1 MRNKSLDAVKAIA
14 ACLVVCIHVSFPG
27 QAGQLVKV
35 LARCAVPF
43 FFMVSGYFCYY
54 QDGNASK
61 RILSKI
67 LHIMKLFAVSVVFYF
82 IWKCFMKAWNGERVW
97 TWIKGL
103 VSTEHLKEFFVYNS
117 TSPVRAHLWFLPALI
132 YCYLLALLIEKWRM
146 RKAAYCMAP
155 VLLAILL
162 WRAEFCAF
170 FDRFY
175 HTMEYRNFLFTG
187 MSFFLTGQ
195 MIHEYQDKIVCKRLE
210 QWMQWGLKA
219 GMSFGVGI
227 NAQIS
232 FQLGA
237 KNIKNANIAATHG
250 MLFNI
255 IHGII
260 FTVICIPFMP
270 VFLGMFTKE
279 QEVISPGVQYSTI
292 AFAFSTVIMISLS
305 FEKIFQAVGRMKLT
319 MISLM
324 IGCISNIILDP
335 LLIFGVGIFPEM
347 GIRGAALATG
357 LGQVFTVIV
366 YLIAYKKCSIP
377 VEISRKYLELNR
389 NLDGKLYMVGI
400 PAILNIALPS
410 VLISFL
416 NQILSAFSGS
426 YVVVLGIYYKLQTFL
441 YLPASGIVQGMR
453 PLIGYN
459 YGAGEIKRVKKLFGI
474 SVLLNGMIMLAG
486 TIICFTASETLMGM
500 FTENPE
506 TVRLGTAALQ
516 IISIGFIPSAISVT
530 ASGALEGLSKGA
542 QSLVIS
548 LLRYIIVIIPA
559 AYLLCYFVGADAVWN
574 AFWICEFITA
584 VVVGIGIKY
593 YWNRLLQ

>member
-1 MRNKSLDAVKAIA
+1 MTTNLNETFAAVQA
-14 ACLVVCIHVSFPG
+14 AS
-27 QAGQLVKV
+27 
-35 LARCAVPF
+35 R
-43 FFMVSGYFCYY
+43 
-54 QDGNASK
+54 
-61 RILSKI
+61 
-67 LHIMKLFAVSVVFYF
+67 
-82 IWKCFMKAWNGERVW
+82 E
-97 TWIKGL
+97 
-103 VSTEHLKEFFVYNS
+103 
-117 TSPVRAHLWFLPALI
+117 
-132 YCYLLALLIEKWRM
+132 LALLSDDIINQ
-146 RKAAYCMAP
+146 
-155 VLLAILL
+155 IL
-162 WRAEFCAF
+162 
-170 FDRFY
+170 
-175 HTMEYRNFLFTG
+175 
-187 MSFFLTGQ
+187 
-195 MIHEYQDKIVCKRLE
+195 
-210 QWMQWGLKA
+210 
-219 GMSFGVGI
+219 
-227 NAQIS
+227 NAV
-232 FQLGA
+232 A
-237 KNIKNANIAATHG
+237 DA
-250 MLFNI
+250 
-255 IHGII
+255 
-260 FTVICIPFMP
+260 
-270 VFLGMFTKE
+270 
-279 QEVISPGVQYSTI
+279 TI
-292 AFAFSTVIMISLS
+292 AETAFILS
-305 FEKIFQAVGRMKLT
+305 ENEKDLARMDQSNPKYDRLKLTAERLKGIADDTRNVATLPSPLGRILKETTRPNGMKLT
-319 MISLM
+319 KISLM

-459 YGAGEIKRVKKLFGI
+459 YGAGEIQRVKKLFGI

-559 AYLLCYFVGADAVWN
+559 AYLLCHFAGADAVWN

>member
-1 MRNKSLDAVKAIA
+1 MKKKPILPLLASMAMPMVLSMLVNSLYNIVD
-14 ACLVVCIHVSFPG
+14 S
-27 QAGQLVKV
+27 
-35 LARCAVPF
+35 
-43 FFMVSGYFCYY
+43 
-54 QDGNASK
+54 
-61 RILSKI
+61 
-67 LHIMKLFAVSVVFYF
+67 
-82 IWKCFMKAWNGERVW
+82 
-97 TWIKGL
+97 
-103 VSTEHLKEFFVYNS
+103 FFVAKIS
-117 TSPVRAHLWFLPALI
+117 EQAMTALSLVFPVQNFINA
-132 YCYLLALLIEKWRM
+132 
-146 RKAAYCMAP
+146 
-155 VLLAILL
+155 VAI
-162 WRAEFCAF
+162 
-170 FDRFY
+170 
-175 HTMEYRNFLFTG
+175 G
-187 MSFFLTGQ
+187 
-195 MIHEYQDKIVCKRLE
+195 
-210 QWMQWGLKA
+210 
-219 GMSFGVGI
+219 FGVGI

-270 VFLGMFTKE
+270 VFLSMFTKA
-279 QEVISPGVQYSTI
+279 QEVISSGVQYSTI

-459 YGAGEIKRVKKLFGI
+459 YGAGEHKRVHKIFQDGLI
-474 SVLLNGMIMLAG
+474 LVLVMMAAGMAICLAVPG
-486 TIICFTASETLMGM
+486 QLMGLFTA
-500 FTENPE
+500 NPI
-506 TVRLGTAALQ
+506 TMKAGSVALRVISLGFLA
-516 IISIGFIPSAISVT
+516 SSVSVIC
-530 ASGALEGLSKGA
+530 SGALEGLGKGVH
-542 QSLVIS
+542 SLIIS
-548 LLRYIIVIIPA
+548 LCRYVVVIIPVA
-559 AYLLCYFVGADAVWN
+559 FIVSRFMGAVGVWH
-574 AFWICEFITA
+574 AFWITEVVTA
-584 VVVGIGIKY
+584 VIAYVVYRKGVKG
-593 YWNRLLQ
+593 

>member
-1 MRNKSLDAVKAIA
+1 
-14 ACLVVCIHVSFPG
+14 
-27 QAGQLVKV
+27 
-35 LARCAVPF
+35 
-43 FFMVSGYFCYY
+43 
-54 QDGNASK
+54 
-61 RILSKI
+61 
-67 LHIMKLFAVSVVFYF
+67 
-82 IWKCFMKAWNGERVW
+82 
-97 TWIKGL
+97 
-103 VSTEHLKEFFVYNS
+103 
-117 TSPVRAHLWFLPALI
+117 
-132 YCYLLALLIEKWRM
+132 
-146 RKAAYCMAP
+146 
-155 VLLAILL
+155 
-162 WRAEFCAF
+162 
-170 FDRFY
+170 
-175 HTMEYRNFLFTG
+175 
-187 MSFFLTGQ
+187 
-195 MIHEYQDKIVCKRLE
+195 
-210 QWMQWGLKA
+210 
-219 GMSFGVGI
+219 
-227 NAQIS
+227 
-232 FQLGA
+232 
-237 KNIKNANIAATHG
+237 

-270 VFLGMFTKE
+270 VFLSMFTKA
-279 QEVISPGVQYSTI
+279 QEVISSGVQYSTI

-459 YGAGEIKRVKKLFGI
+459 YGAGEIKRVKKLLGF
-474 SVLLNGMIMLAG
+474 L
-486 TIICFTASETLMGM
+486 CF
-500 FTENPE
+500 
-506 TVRLGTAALQ
+506 
-516 IISIGFIPSAISVT
+516 
-530 ASGALEGLSKGA
+530 
-542 QSLVIS
+542 
-548 LLRYIIVIIPA
+548 
-559 AYLLCYFVGADAVWN
+559 
-574 AFWICEFITA
+574 
-584 VVVGIGIKY
+584 
-593 YWNRLLQ
+593 

>member
-1 MRNKSLDAVKAIA
+1 MN
-14 ACLVVCIHVSFPG
+14 
-27 QAGQLVKV
+27 
-35 LARCAVPF
+35 
-43 FFMVSGYFCYY
+43 
-54 QDGNASK
+54 NT
-61 RILSKI
+61 
-67 LHIMKLFAVSVVFYF
+67 
-82 IWKCFMKAWNGERVW
+82 FMKEKPILPLLASMAMPMVLSM
-97 TWIKGL
+97 L
-103 VSTEHLKEFFVYNS
+103 VNSLYNIVDSFFVAKIS
-117 TSPVRAHLWFLPALI
+117 EQAMTALSLVFPVQNFINA
-132 YCYLLALLIEKWRM
+132 
-146 RKAAYCMAP
+146 
-155 VLLAILL
+155 VAI
-162 WRAEFCAF
+162 
-170 FDRFY
+170 
-175 HTMEYRNFLFTG
+175 G
-187 MSFFLTGQ
+187 
-195 MIHEYQDKIVCKRLE
+195 
-210 QWMQWGLKA
+210 
-219 GMSFGVGI
+219 FGVGI

-237 KNIKNANIAATHG
+237 KNIKNANMAATHG

-255 IHGII
+255 FHGII
-260 FTVICIPFMP
+260 FTAISIPFIS
-270 VFLGMFTKE
+270 VFLKMFTKD
-279 QEVISPGVQYSTI
+279 QDVISLGVQYSTVV
-292 AFAFSTVIMISLS
+292 FSFSVVVMVSLS

-319 MISLM
+319 MVSLM

-366 YLIAYKKCSIP
+366 YLIAYKKCSMP
-377 VEISRKYLELNR
+377 VEISRKYLKLNR

-459 YGAGEIKRVKKLFGI
+459 YGAGEVKRVKKLFGL
-474 SVLLNGMIMLAG
+474 SACLNGMIMLAG
-486 TIICFTASETLMGM
+486 TIICFALSGSLMGM

-506 TVRLGTAALQ
+506 TIRLGTTALR

-530 ASGALEGLSKGA
+530 ASGALEGLGKGT

-559 AYLLCYFVGADAVWN
+559 AYLLCLWAGPGAVWN
-574 AFWICEFITA
+574 AFWICEVTTA
-584 VVVGIGIKY
+584 VAVCIGIKY
-593 YWNRLLQ
+593 CSVFPDAG

>member
-1 MRNKSLDAVKAIA
+1 MKKKPILPLLASMAMPMVLSMLVNSLYNIVD
-14 ACLVVCIHVSFPG
+14 S
-27 QAGQLVKV
+27 
-35 LARCAVPF
+35 
-43 FFMVSGYFCYY
+43 
-54 QDGNASK
+54 
-61 RILSKI
+61 
-67 LHIMKLFAVSVVFYF
+67 
-82 IWKCFMKAWNGERVW
+82 
-97 TWIKGL
+97 
-103 VSTEHLKEFFVYNS
+103 FFVAKIS
-117 TSPVRAHLWFLPALI
+117 EQAMTALSLVFPVQNFINA
-132 YCYLLALLIEKWRM
+132 
-146 RKAAYCMAP
+146 
-155 VLLAILL
+155 VAI
-162 WRAEFCAF
+162 
-170 FDRFY
+170 
-175 HTMEYRNFLFTG
+175 G
-187 MSFFLTGQ
+187 
-195 MIHEYQDKIVCKRLE
+195 
-210 QWMQWGLKA
+210 
-219 GMSFGVGI
+219 FGVGI

-279 QEVISPGVQYSTI
+279 QEVISSGVQYSTI

-459 YGAGEIKRVKKLFGI
+459 YGAGEIQRVKKLFA
-474 SVLLNGMIMLAG
+474 V
-486 TIICFTASETLMGM
+486 SETLMGM

-559 AYLLCYFVGADAVWN
+559 AYLLCHFAGADAVWN